1 MEVVPL
7 AVVDQLVLLVVVV
20 GDQVEVVEVFLLLV
34 AEVGLDQV
42 VVREAFAHLPGLELE
57 VQLLELVVVL
67 VAQEPY
73 QLEIFDLALLVVA

>member
-1 MEVVPL
+1 M
-7 AVVDQLVLLVVVV
+7 VDQLVLLVVVV
-20 GDQVEVVEVFLLLV
+20 GDPAEVVEVFLLLV

-42 VVREAFAHLPGLELE
+42 VVREAFARLPGLELE

-73 QLEIFDLALLVVA
+73 QLEIFDLALLVVV